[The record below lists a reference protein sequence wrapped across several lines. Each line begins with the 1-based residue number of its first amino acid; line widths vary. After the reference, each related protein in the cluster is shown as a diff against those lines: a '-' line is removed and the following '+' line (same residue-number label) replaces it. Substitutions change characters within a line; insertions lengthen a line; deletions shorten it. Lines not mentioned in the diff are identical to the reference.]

1 MVWLLRAA
9 RKHLWSD
16 TQIIQGQFPP
26 LLLFILDFET
36 RRVLIPN
43 TLIVDI
49 LGLKEKKNTWKQ
61 GGEGRGWRRE
71 MKHWSGFDRVWELP
85 PAISRQTLPKQ
96 RQTHSPSSTDYVKK
110 EGEKKEDGCKKEK
123 KLKRKSEGGKKGNKL
138 YVPSNLWCCKEISF
152 CINDCIWVGA
162 FPTYLLSK
170 SLSPRWRR
178 IPVDKSIITVWIQ
191 GDSSATKFILHL

>member
-9 RKHLWSD
+9 RKHLWRD
-16 TQIIQGQFPP
+16 RQITQGQFSPP
-26 LLLFILDFET
+26 FI
-36 RRVLIPN
+36 IH
-43 TLIVDI
+43 
-49 LGLKEKKNTWKQ
+49 LGLRNSKGFDTEYMHVRYFGAEGKKKPWKY
-61 GGEGRGWRRE
+61 GREGRGWCRE
-71 MKHWSGFDRVWELP
+71 IRHWSGFDRVWDLP

-96 RQTHSPSSTDYVKK
+96 RQTHAPSSTDYVKK
-110 EGEKKEDGCKKEK
+110 EENKRRRGEKRKKEK
-123 KLKRKSEGGKKGNKL
+123 KKRRRKKREGKKL

-152 CINDCIWVGA
+152 RINDCIWVGA